1 MYKNIKYKTYILQ
14 KVDDFELSIWGKIIG
29 GGSGLLLGGPLGAVL
44 GFAVGHGIDKIRK
57 ADNFLLNKDTLKNNL
72 QYGDNDKQTAFAV
85 GVIVLAAKLSKADG
99 KVTEE
104 EIDTFRSV
112 FDFDDEDQIAIGKIY
127 NEAKENAEGFEV
139 YAEQLV
145 KVFGKQKGLYVELI
159 NSLYRIAFADGV
171 LHPNEEKMI
180 YKISSIFGMPENLV
194 QGIRAQYLSKDNK
207 NLDRDYKLL
216 GVKENVSN
224 QILKKNYHDLVRKY
238 HPDQLVSKGLPEEFI
253 RLANERLSEINDSYD
268 RITEHRKKQSN

>member
-1 MYKNIKYKTYILQ
+1 MR
-14 KVDDFELSIWGKIIG
+14 
-29 GGSGLLLGGPLGAVL
+29 
-44 GFAVGHGIDKIRK
+44 GHYHFSKRY
-57 ADNFLLNKDTLKNNL
+57 NK
-72 QYGDNDKQTAFAV
+72 
-85 GVIVLAAKLSKADG
+85 
-99 KVTEE
+99 
-104 EIDTFRSV
+104 
-112 FDFDDEDQIAIGKIY
+112 
-127 NEAKENAEGFEV
+127 AKESAEGFEV

-145 KVFGKQKGLYVELI
+145 KVFGRQKELYLELI
-159 NSLYRIAFADGV
+159 NSLYKIAFADGF

-194 QGIRAQYLSKDNK
+194 QGNRDEYLSKDNK

-216 GVKENVSN
+216 GVTENVNN

>member
-1 MYKNIKYKTYILQ
+1 M
-14 KVDDFELSIWGKIIG
+14 SIWGKIIG

-104 EIDTFRSV
+104 EIDTFKSV

-127 NEAKENAEGFEV
+127 NKAKESAEGFEV

-145 KVFGKQKGLYVELI
+145 KVFGRQKELYVELI
-159 NSLYRIAFADGV
+159 NSLYKIAFADGF

-180 YKISSIFGMPENLV
+180 YNISSIFGMPENLV

-216 GVKENVSN
+216 GVTENVNN

-238 HPDQLVSKGLPEEFI
+238 HPDQLVSKGLSEEFI